1 MLVNGDAT
9 HDAWNGRG
17 SILERHNA
25 FNGTNLTLQQLLPL
39 PLGLFIALNGN
50 IRPVSYIQQMVIPH
64 KSVKV
69 NLTIRNRPYAGLSLL
84 KV

>member
-1 MLVNGDAT
+1 MQVYGDA
-9 HDAWNGRG
+9 WEWGVVPFPNGKASGIWRW
-17 SILERHNA
+17 R
-25 FNGTNLTLQQLLPL
+25 LTLPL